1 MHDAVLRRVEAM
13 RGAFPD
19 AMVEGYQSLAPA
31 MTCDAKDRHVLAA
44 AVRSN
49 AALLVTFNLSDF
61 PQESTEPYRTEVVHP
76 DVFLMGQLDL
86 SPRETVSAVEQI
98 LVDYKNPP
106 VDVSGYLFRL
116 SKSGLPGFAEALG
129 RHLD

>member
-1 MHDAVLRRVEAM
+1 M
-13 RGAFPD
+13 
-19 AMVEGYQSLAPA
+19 
-31 MTCDAKDRHVLAA
+31 LAA

-49 AALLVTFNLSDF
+49 AALLVTFNLGDF
-61 PQESTEPYRTEVVHP
+61 PQESTEPCRTEVVHP

-116 SKSGLPGFAEALG
+116 SKSGLPRLAWLAPATLNASSV
-129 RHLD
+129 LLVAATL